1 MKQADKRL
9 LAKLVE
15 LAAPK
20 YISAIKGDF
29 DALKFQVFTMLPAP
43 P

>member
-9 LAKLVE
+9 LTKLVE
-15 LAAPK
+15 LEAPK

-29 DALKFQVFTMLPAP
+29 DVLKCQVFTMLSAP